1 VQTGGVEGGAT
12 RRYCSSVLSRALI
25 IAWIATLGADRID
38 LLGGRGP
45 IVLQL
50 FHVLT
55 AAVAVVEWRRHLRA
69 GRLPALSGGG
79 RVFIAMA
86 LALVTLALFS
96 VLRSVDFET
105 SLGRGLLFSAM
116 VVGVGVVATAI
127 VGRPDIRE
135 LLARGAAWGLGLAV
149 LGAAL
154 QVLALLGVLPSTA
167 ELGPVAVNLEA
178 YTYGA
183 LPRLSGLTADMNRG
197 GQIALMHG
205 ALLLFAGAERR
216 HTRGWLLVAALLVL
230 GSLSRSTWL
239 ASLPLLAVAPWT
251 SLRAATWRWGRAA
264 ALGAATLLC
273 AAALASPRAVRSVE
287 ATVAPLAARFDPSE
301 GSASAHAALWV
312 RGVEIATRDIPTT
325 LLGIGF
331 GSSFREL
338 TDFFAGNRY
347 GNLHSGWLALWAE
360 TGVFALG
367 LVALLVFVPTR
378 LPGTL
383 RGALLAIAV
392 YNVFYVGMGDPITWL
407 VIALAWL
414 GLREAPAGPV
424 APAELV
430 A

>member
-1 VQTGGVEGGAT
+1 MEGGAAL
-12 RRYCSSVLSRALI
+12 RYPSSVLSRALI

-55 AAVAVVEWRRHLRA
+55 AVVALLEWRRHVLA
-69 GRLPALSGGG
+69 GRLPALSVGA
-79 RVFIAMA
+79 RVFVAA
-86 LALVTLALFS
+86 GLALVTLALLS
-96 VLRSVDFET
+96 VMRSVDFET
-105 SLGRGLLFSAM
+105 SLGRSLLFSAM
-116 VVGVGVVATAI
+116 VVGVGVVAAAI
-127 VGRPDIRE
+127 VGRPDLRE

-149 LGAAL
+149 VGAVL
-154 QVLALLGVLPSTA
+154 QVVALLGGLPSTA

-205 ALLLFAGAERR
+205 ALLLFAGADRR

-239 ASLPLLAVAPWT
+239 ASLPLVAFAPW
-251 SLRAATWRWGRAA
+251 SALRAQTSRWGRAVV
-264 ALGAATLLC
+264 LGALTLVC
-273 AAALASPRAVRSVE
+273 AAGLASPRAVRSVE

-360 TGVFALG
+360 TGVFALA

-378 LPGTL
+378 QPGTL

-407 VIALAWL
+407 VIALAWM
-414 GLREAPAGPV
+414 GVRETPSGAAAPMAAV
-424 APAELV
+424 A
-430 A
+430 